1 MMQQNTVYKKS
12 SLNKNNR
19 LKVKYQKNMHDSNIE
34 QKEVGIATLI
44 VDKVDFRMNNI
55 TRKKDTI

>member
-1 MMQQNTVYKKS
+1 
-12 SLNKNNR
+12 
-19 LKVKYQKNMHDSNIE
+19 MHDSNIE

-44 VDKVDFRMNNI
+44 LDKVDFRMKNI